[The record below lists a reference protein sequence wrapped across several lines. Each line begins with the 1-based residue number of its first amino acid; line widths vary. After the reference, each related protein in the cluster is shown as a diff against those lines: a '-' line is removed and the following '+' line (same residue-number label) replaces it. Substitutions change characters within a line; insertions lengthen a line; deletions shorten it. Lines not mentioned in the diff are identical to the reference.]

1 MEKRI
6 LDNELGVILLR
17 THPRA
22 TRYTLKIVKGQI
34 TAVMPVGGSESRM
47 LAFINERRDVLL
59 SAIKRQPKM
68 ALLNEETSLQTCSFS
83 LRIFRTDR
91 NDYYVTLKDHV
102 LHIACP
108 ASISFDSQTV
118 QRQLNQ
124 ILQKALRHEA
134 HRLLPE
140 RLQQLAC
147 KHGFLY
153 KSLKINSSKG
163 RWGSCSSKQNINLS
177 LSLMLLP
184 WHLIDYVLLHELCHT
199 KEMNHGENFW
209 ALMDQVTEGKA
220 RVLRAELRKYTT
232 LVG

>member
-22 TRYTLKIVKGQI
+22 TRYTLKVIKGQI

-47 LAFINERRDVLL
+47 LAFIDERRETLL
-59 SAIKRQPKM
+59 SAVRRQPKTV
-68 ALLNEETSLQTCSFS
+68 LLNEQTSFQTCSFS

-91 NDYYVTLKDHV
+91 NDYYVTLKEQV
-102 LHIACP
+102 LYIACP
-108 ASISFDSQTV
+108 ASTHFESEIV

-124 ILQKALRHEA
+124 IIQKALRHEA

-140 RLQQLAC
+140 RLKSLAQQ
-147 KHGFLY
+147 HGFIY
-153 KSLKINSSKG
+153 KTLKINSSKG

-199 KEMNHGENFW
+199 KEMNHGEKFW
-209 ALMDQVTEGKA
+209 ALMDQVTAGKA
-220 RVLRAELRKYTT
+220 RMLRAELRKYTT